1 MSLAFSLGAL
11 VPAEVFTYQ
20 FIPLLPLTVVLVLKA
35 IERRRWGTIA
45 VMGSALYFLMS
56 SPCALV
62 FPGLWT
68 IAGLVIFAAATVEAP
83 LFREQESVASE
94 AGARRSF

>member
-20 FIPLLPLTVVLVLKA
+20 FIPLLPLTLVLVLKA
-35 IERRRWGTIA
+35 TQLQRWAAVAIA
-45 VMGSALYFLMS
+45 VAALYVLVS

-68 IAGLVIFAAATVEAP
+68 IAGLAIFVTAVAEARR
-83 LFREQESVASE
+83 FREPAPGSGE
-94 AGARRSF
+94 AQLG